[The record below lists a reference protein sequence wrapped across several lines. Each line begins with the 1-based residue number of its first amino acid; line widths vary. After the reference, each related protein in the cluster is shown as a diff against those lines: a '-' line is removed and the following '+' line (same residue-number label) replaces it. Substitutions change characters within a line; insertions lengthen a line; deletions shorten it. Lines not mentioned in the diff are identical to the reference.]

1 VARSLL
7 TLLVVALPAV
17 LSAAGERGGT
27 PSEFPVRMIKIGGR
41 FDRPE
46 VREHLE
52 FCAGRGFNAVWVFAE
67 QAGDWTESRAP
78 DGPRLL
84 PSFLEL
90 TEWCRERR
98 FRIFVSLDPVAAA
111 GGEYVFSDPGHARRI
126 EEFFGLLRRAGVRD
140 FVLSFGDEP
149 TVLTA
154 LADVVRYAGSSAPA
168 HIDLAQT
175 LERSLRRKE
184 SFWLCGA
191 TYCDAHLGDGTEPY
205 AREFLEGL
213 SRLPRRVGIV
223 WTGPDVVSPS
233 ITSEGLAATRE
244 RLGGRKIL
252 LYDNYPANRNHDG
265 LALALILGPVR
276 ERDPDLGSEVAAY
289 LSSPMREL
297 GASRLALW
305 TVADY
310 LAAPAAYDPDSSWRV
325 AMRHFA
331 GEDAAAL
338 DALETQG
345 IEWGGWVSTRN
356 YRDRDADSVFTAADA
371 LRDPAALALW
381 TYVVRRYPERL
392 AALRGLTDPAFR
404 DPLVERMGARLAV
417 GRALPLLVEL
427 HAAPPEGR
435 QEVWARIDGIR
446 RETAEN
452 REAARLLDRFLEAGG
467 VRIPATGPAEIVP

>member
-1 VARSLL
+1 MV
-7 TLLVVALPAV
+7 
-17 LSAAGERGGT
+17 
-27 PSEFPVRMIKIGGR
+27 KIGGR

-52 FCAGRGFNAVWVFAE
+52 FCAGRGWNAVWVFAE
-67 QAGDWTESRAP
+67 QAGEWTEPRAP

-90 TEWCRERR
+90 SEWCRERHL
-98 FRIFVSLDPVAAA
+98 RIFVSIDPVAAA
-111 GGEYVFSDPGHARRI
+111 GGEYVFSDPRGARRI
-126 EEFFGLLRRAGVRD
+126 EDFFRLLRGAGVRD
-140 FVLSFGDEP
+140 FVLSFGDRP
-149 TVLTA
+149 TALTA
-154 LADVVRYAGSSAPA
+154 LADVVRYAASSAPA
-168 HIDLAQT
+168 HIDLART
-175 LERSLRRKE
+175 LERSVHRKE
-184 SFWLCGA
+184 TFWLCGA
-191 TYCDAHLGDGTEPY
+191 AYCDAHLGDGTAPY

-233 ITSEGLAATRE
+233 ITSAGLAATRE

-252 LYDNYPANRNHDG
+252 LYDNYPTDRNHDG
-265 LALALILGPVR
+265 LGLALILGPLR

-289 LSSPMREL
+289 LTSPMREL

-310 LAAPAAYDPDSSWRV
+310 LAAPAAYDPDASWRA

-331 GEDAAAL
+331 GDDAAAL
-338 DALETQG
+338 EALEVQG
-345 IEWGGWVSTRN
+345 IEWGGWVGTRN
-356 YRDRDADSVFTAADA
+356 YRDRDADNVYTAAAA

-381 TYVVRRYPERL
+381 TYVVGRYPERMD
-392 AALRGLTDPAFR
+392 ALRGLTDPAFR
-404 DPLVERMGARLAV
+404 DPLLDRMGARLAV

-427 HAAPPEGR
+427 HVAPPKRRGEVWTRIDRIR
-435 QEVWARIDGIR
+435 QETG
-446 RETAEN
+446 EN

-467 VRIPATGPAEIVP
+467 VRIPAAGRPAEIAP